1 MNRSKRTA
9 RTESQILGT
18 NFIAVL
24 LLVSLAA
31 TVGCGGNRPAL
42 KRLSGRVLLDG
53 KPLTNGSVR
62 VAPDDMRP
70 AYGNLD
76 GEGRF
81 TLTTYEVGDGVAYG
95 THPVAVSSFEVRG
108 PDDRQVRE
116 WFIPPKY
123 GDTKSSGLNVT
134 IDEDT
139 EELLF
144 ELSWGQEKGPVIEP
158 L

>member
-1 MNRSKRTA
+1 MRR
-9 RTESQILGT
+9 LG
-18 NFIAVL
+18 IIVVVAL
-24 LLVSLAA
+24 LSVP
-31 TVGCGGNRPAL
+31 TITGCGGNRPAL
-42 KRLSGRVLLDG
+42 KKMSGRVLLDG
-53 KPLTNGSVR
+53 KPLTKGSVR
-62 VAPDDMRP
+62 LAPTDMRP

-76 GEGRF
+76 SEGRF

-116 WFIPPKY
+116 WYIPPKY
-123 GDTKSSGLNVT
+123 GDTTSSGLTAT
-134 IDEDT
+134 IDDDT
-139 EELLF
+139 EELVF